1 MRITLES
8 SLIGV
13 FIGALPGTGGNI
25 AALIAYERAKKSTK
39 NPEVPFGEG
48 AIEGLVAPESANNA
62 AVGGAVVPMLTL
74 GIPGDSA
81 TALILAALSAHGVVA
96 GPLLMSDSSGV
107 FGIIVMLVLLANIV
121 LLPVSMTGIKI
132 FAKIAEVPKEILLPA
147 IIVLTFIGSYA
158 TRKNMMDV
166 YFMVGFGL
174 AGYFLKMHGFSTGPL
189 VLGLILSSLL
199 ELNFRRAWTAARSD
213 FATFFAQIFKSPL
226 SVVLLIVTILIFASQ
241 FGLLKKLRRK
251 KKENAA

>member
-1 MRITLES
+1 
-8 SLIGV
+8 
-13 FIGALPGTGGNI
+13 
-25 AALIAYERAKKSTK
+25 
-39 NPEVPFGEG
+39 
-48 AIEGLVAPESANNA
+48 
-62 AVGGAVVPMLTL
+62 MLTL

-158 TRKNMMDV
+158 TRKNM
-166 YFMVGFGL
+166 
-174 AGYFLKMHGFSTGPL
+174 
-189 VLGLILSSLL
+189 ICLL
-199 ELNFRRAWTAARSD
+199 YTSRC
-213 FATFFAQIFKSPL
+213 
-226 SVVLLIVTILIFASQ
+226 V
-241 FGLLKKLRRK
+241 
-251 KKENAA
+251 